1 MKITT
6 QEFINM
12 VADVLEVESQNVTID
27 TAMGDLEEWDSLGQ
41 LGILMKLDE
50 ILGGA
55 ASGLREL
62 AEAGSIEQVIS
73 VLKNA
78 ALHSGVA
85 L

>member
-62 AEAGSIEQVIS
+62 AEAGSIEQFIS

-78 ALHSGVA
+78 SLHSD
-85 L
+85 